1 MSSIGRQGNWL
12 ISAVGSAG
20 DPRPPE
26 SGRFIGALYASGA
39 LVTLVL
45 APLPG
50 LGNDGRLAM
59 LISGFVAAGFGAILI
74 RTNPSLGSG
83 ALVGLATLGTSWIGA
98 DVYLLPAGS
107 AVALLC
113 LFGPTAFAVLP
124 APFALAEDFY
134 AAAVPGAIFGATG
147 RFAHP
152 DASLPAREWIVTAA
166 VVVVLGGVV
175 YALRERLRAR
185 VGVLGEVS
193 NELSIGLAVVGPDG
207 TYQAANTALAGMLG
221 RSRQDLVG
229 RHLDE
234 LVFPDDVEK
243 AGAAFGALLSGN
255 TTSAVFETRYRRPD
269 GETVHA
275 IVTAAAVVPE
285 RGGPRIVLALAQD
298 VSEQRRL
305 DEQRAELAQLL
316 LRAQENERRRIADEV
331 HDDPLQTL
339 IALSIQMQILEGR
352 LTDESAL
359 NVVDDLKKAIALSIE
374 QMRTLLFELHPPALH
389 LGGLTESLT
398 EFIRRYEAAGGP
410 HIRFDSSLEKE
421 PTPDEAI
428 TLFRITTE
436 ALTNSRKHADAR
448 NVTVSVLDSQGGIAL
463 TVADDGIGMDNAAQ
477 IVPGHIGVASMRERA
492 ERAGGN
498 FEISSTP
505 GAGTTVRVW
514 IPRAT
519 D

>member
-124 APFALAEDFY
+124 APVALAEDFY
-134 AAAVPGAIFGATG
+134 AAAVPGAFVGATG

-152 DASLPAREWIVTAA
+152 DAALPARAWIVTAA

-331 HDDPLQTL
+331 HDDPLQT
-339 IALSIQMQILEGR
+339 
-352 LTDESAL
+352 
-359 NVVDDLKKAIALSIE
+359 
-374 QMRTLLFELHPPALH
+374 
-389 LGGLTESLT
+389 
-398 EFIRRYEAAGGP
+398 
-410 HIRFDSSLEKE
+410 
-421 PTPDEAI
+421 
-428 TLFRITTE
+428 
-436 ALTNSRKHADAR
+436 
-448 NVTVSVLDSQGGIAL
+448 
-463 TVADDGIGMDNAAQ
+463 
-477 IVPGHIGVASMRERA
+477 
-492 ERAGGN
+492 
-498 FEISSTP
+498 
-505 GAGTTVRVW
+505 
-514 IPRAT
+514 
-519 D
+519 